1 MAFTEG
7 RKKTGGRKKG
17 VGNKST
23 EQLREMVGKLMEDN
37 MERIQSDIDSL
48 EPKDRVKAMIDL
60 MRFVLPTLKATD
72 YVDKTQGVSEI
83 IFTVSDKNGS
93 RPLFSTSEN
102 STQSDRPR

>member
-7 RKKTGGRKKG
+7 RTKTGGREKG

-37 MERIQSDIDSL
+37 VERIQTDIDSL

-60 MRFVLPTLKATD
+60 MRFALPILA
-72 YVDKTQGVSEI
+72 
-83 IFTVSDKNGS
+83 
-93 RPLFSTSEN
+93 P
-102 STQSDRPR
+102 